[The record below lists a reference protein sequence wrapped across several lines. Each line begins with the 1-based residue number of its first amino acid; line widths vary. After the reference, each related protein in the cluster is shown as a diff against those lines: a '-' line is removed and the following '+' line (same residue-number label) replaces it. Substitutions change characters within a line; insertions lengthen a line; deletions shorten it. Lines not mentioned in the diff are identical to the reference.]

1 MSRLNLLACCG
12 FSPLATLA
20 KCCPSISTA
29 AAFLLVQNSLDTID
43 FSCNEIARLENF
55 PVMKRLGSLLLG
67 NNQVSRISSSLQAA
81 LPSLHTVVLTNNRIA
96 SFAEVDALAS
106 VPSLRR
112 LSLLGNPVARR
123 PHYRSYLVFRLPHVV
138 ELDFE
143 KVRKRERIAAVKW
156 AASAAGRAFLRELDA
171 LRSAA
176 HPEITSLPSLLGT
189 QPVGG
194 SATSSGA
201 AAAAGAGAGAGS
213 SAAAAGGA
221 GSGGGGAAAVGS
233 GGFTA
238 EEKVAIAAVL
248 QAASTGEEVAAIEKA
263 LRAGKLPAAAAALLE
278 AGAGAGARAASE
290 AARAV
295 AAAAPVPLGL
305 AHESER

>member
-1 MSRLNLLACCG
+1 M
-12 FSPLATLA
+12 
-20 KCCPSISTA
+20 
-29 AAFLLVQNSLDTID
+29 QDSLDTID

-96 SFAEVDALAS
+96 SFAEVDALAA

-123 PHYRSYLVFRLPHVV
+123 PHYRAYLVFRLPQLG

-143 KVRKRERIAAVKW
+143 KVRKRERVAAVKW
-156 AASAAGRAFLRELDA
+156 AASPAGRAFLREADA

-176 HPEITSLPSLLGT
+176 HPEITTLPSLLGA

-201 AAAAGAGAGAGS
+201 AAATGAGAGS
-213 SAAAAGGA
+213 SAAAVGGA
-221 GSGGGGAAAVGS
+221 GSGGGAAAVGS

-238 EEKVAIAAVL
+238 EEKAAIAAVL
-248 QAASTGEEVAAIEKA
+248 QAASTADEVAAIEKA

-278 AGAGAGARAASE
+278 SGAGAEARAASE